1 MQNPWVN
8 NIIMSFDF
16 FNSMIV
22 RFCVMKVFML
32 KSSKKDFAISKLNE
46 NTMTD
51 KVNNLYLISRKLFN
65 MFCCGINTS
74 MYTQLYDAYP
84 LKSNHSDGSDVKVVQ
99 DVSLTR
105 LSLNQCV
112 EFLFVVLKLMYAAST
127 PFFQNDSL
135 V

>member
-1 MQNPWVN
+1 
-8 NIIMSFDF
+8 MSFDF

-84 LKSNHSDGSDVKVVQ
+84 LKSNHSDGSDVKVVH

-135 V
+135 A